1 MDNNRRIQNYK
12 NKGNTADE
20 LRRRREEEG
29 VQLRKTKRE
38 EQLQKRRLCQE
49 PPATTQ
55 TTPTSQFDFTEMV
68 QQIMSD
74 DPGLQLVAT
83 TKFRK
88 ILSKE
93 KSPPIEEVIRTGIVP
108 RLKDFLMCGENCT
121 LQFEAAWALTNIASG
136 SSHQTRT
143 VIECGAVNIFI
154 QLLES
159 PFEDVKEQA
168 IWALGNIAGDNP
180 ECRDIVIDAGIV
192 IPLLNILKTAQKLSM
207 LRNATWTMSNLCRGK
222 NPSPNFSKV
231 SACLPVLARL
241 LYNNDEEILT
251 DTCWALSYLSD
262 GPNEKIQA
270 VIDNGVA
277 RRLVELLFHPQYKI
291 ITPALRTVGSIC
303 TGDDVQ
309 TQVILNCSA
318 LPCLLHLLSSS
329 KESIRKEACWTI
341 SNITAGNK
349 FQIQSVVDANIIP
362 HLVEI
367 LSVSEFKTRKEAA
380 WAISNATSGGSPE
393 QIKYLVS
400 QNCIKPLCDLLTVSD
415 AKIIHVALD
424 GLENILRV
432 GADEVNNDS
441 YSNNPYAMLVEEAE
455 GIEKIEFLQNHE
467 NQDIYKKSFE
477 IVERYFSG
485 DDTDNIIAPSITD
498 EQFNFNS
505 NAQGPPGG
513 FIF

>member
-1 MDNNRRIQNYK
+1 
-12 NKGNTADE
+12 
-20 LRRRREEEG
+20 
-29 VQLRKTKRE
+29 
-38 EQLQKRRLCQE
+38 
-49 PPATTQ
+49 
-55 TTPTSQFDFTEMV
+55 MV
-68 QQIMSD
+68 QQITSN

-108 RLKDFLMCGENCT
+108 ILKDFLLCDNMT

-136 SSHQTRT
+136 SSHQTRA
-143 VIECGAVNIFI
+143 VINCGAVPIFI
-154 QLLES
+154 QLLSS
-159 PFEDVKEQA
+159 PYEDVKEQA

-180 ECRDIVIDAGIV
+180 ECRDIVLDAGIV
-192 IPLLNILKTAQKLSM
+192 EPLLNILKTAQKLSM

-231 SACLPVLARL
+231 SPCLAVLARL

-270 VIDNGVA
+270 VIDVGVC
-277 RRLVELLFHPQYKI
+277 RRLVELLVNPQFKI

-349 FQIQSVVDANIIP
+349 YQIQAVIEAGIVP
-362 HLVEI
+362 HLVDI
-367 LSVSEFKTRKEAA
+367 LQNSDFKTRKEAA

-393 QIKYLVS
+393 QIKYLVN
-400 QNCIKPLCDLLTVSD
+400 QGCIKPLCDLLNVND
-415 AKIIHVALD
+415 GKIIHVALD
-424 GLENILRV
+424 GLDNILRV
-432 GADEVNNDS
+432 GQEEFQNNPEHFTG
-441 YSNNPYAMLVEEAE
+441 NPYADQIEEAE
-455 GIEKIEFLQNHE
+455 GLEKIEYLQNHE
-467 NQDIYKKSFE
+467 NQEIYKKAFD
-477 IVERYFSG
+477 IVEKYFSG
-485 DDTDNIIAPSITD
+485 DDTDAVIDTQITAG
-498 EQFNFNS
+498 QFAFNPDI
-505 NAQGPPGG
+505 QQPPGG
-513 FIF
+513 FTF